1 MMIMKINY
9 RATLKQLAIIML
21 VIVIGTFFDFFAH
34 NASPRFSVPGEY
46 FINKIIYGSLF
57 GLIIFKILRNYLKVT
72 SPGRLALWMSLGV
85 AVILQTKYFLQGY
98 DLFFVGLFMI
108 LHFFIFLAPAYLLFV
123 KNRSMLME

>member
-9 RATLKQLAIIML
+9 RATLKQLAIIIL

-34 NASPRFSVPGEY
+34 NASPRFAVPGEY

-57 GLIIFKILRNYLKVT
+57 GLIIFKISRNYLKVT
-72 SPGRLALWMSLGV
+72 SPGRMA
-85 AVILQTKYFLQGY
+85 QTKYFVQGY